1 MVEKNALQ
9 LAWHDW
15 YINKIFPVLVNYW
28 NNEKRA
34 PFSDWEFH
42 YSIFCERRNCKK
54 LIKIL
59 KKIPLTLQSDE
70 SMVQPNL
77 LNVTKLSGITNI
89 AINALDT
96 TRFKMNILVVI
107 FLRCLFLQ
115 IT

>member
-1 MVEKNALQ
+1 
-9 LAWHDW
+9 
-15 YINKIFPVLVNYW
+15 
-28 NNEKRA
+28 
-34 PFSDWEFH
+34 
-42 YSIFCERRNCKK
+42 
-54 LIKIL
+54 
-59 KKIPLTLQSDE
+59 
-70 SMVQPNL
+70 MVQPNL